1 MSVFVPVAQSKSA
14 RRIWSLS
21 RAYQHL
27 ANSSSA
33 SSPGSVPQHSV
44 LRKPS
49 SVSVAYELSSVALS
63 SRLLRCVAYESNHPL
78 KSTLSGVFL
87 QLRRTARRNKC
98 QRNTERF
105 VPLKNIMSRSSGL
118 D

>member
-1 MSVFVPVAQSKSA
+1 MSVFVPAAQSKSA

-27 ANSSSA
+27 ANSPSA
-33 SSPGSVPQHSV
+33 SSPSSVPQLSV

-49 SVSVAYELSSVALS
+49 PVSVAYASSSVALS
-63 SRLLRCVAYESNHPL
+63 SCLLRRVAYESNHPL
-78 KSTLSGVFL
+78 KSTLSTVFL

-98 QRNTERF
+98 LRNTERF
-105 VPLKNIMSRSSGL
+105 VPIKNIMSRSSEL

>member
-1 MSVFVPVAQSKSA
+1 MSVFVPAAQSKSA

-27 ANSSSA
+27 ANPPSEYPPS
-33 SSPGSVPQHSV
+33 SVPHLSV
-44 LRKPS
+44 LRKTS
-49 SVSVAYELSSVALS
+49 LVSVAYESSSVALS
-63 SRLLRCVAYESNHPL
+63 SRLLCRVAYESNHPP
-78 KSTLSGVFL
+78 KSALSGVFL

-105 VPLKNIMSRSSGL
+105 VPLKNIMSCCSEL